1 MAFMAAYKRLDK
13 LCKETNGIGVTGY
26 IEDMEKNSAAS
37 FRVPGWSDDYK
48 QLKHYRWVR
57 NQISHEDNAEEE
69 NMCEPG
75 DTEWLEDF
83 RSRIM
88 NQTDPLTLYRKAN
101 APGVEKEKRKVY
113 AGPTPSKSS
122 VSYTR
127 YDADKEMQ
135 QEYWDQYTSSKKSRR
150 PILRTI
156 AWLMLAAAVAF
167 FVYALNHPELS
178 WPWGNGVT
186 FTIYGIYGVIMLIL
200 FFIHK

>member
-75 DTEWLEDF
+75 DTEWIEDF

-88 NQTDPLTLYRKAN
+88 NQTDPLTLYRKASTPK
-101 APGVEKEKRKVY
+101 AERGKRQVY
-113 AGPTPSKSS
+113 ADPAPSRHSVNYGRSS
-122 VSYTR
+122 
-127 YDADKEMQ
+127 ADQKLQ
-135 QEYWDQYTSSKKSRR
+135 QEYWNQYAASRKPLR
-150 PILRTI
+150 PICRTI
-156 AWLMLAAAVAF
+156 AWMMLAAAVAF
-167 FVYALNHPELS
+167 FIYALNHPELS

-186 FTIYGIYGVIMLIL
+186 FTLYGIYGVIMLVL
-200 FFIHK
+200 FFIRN